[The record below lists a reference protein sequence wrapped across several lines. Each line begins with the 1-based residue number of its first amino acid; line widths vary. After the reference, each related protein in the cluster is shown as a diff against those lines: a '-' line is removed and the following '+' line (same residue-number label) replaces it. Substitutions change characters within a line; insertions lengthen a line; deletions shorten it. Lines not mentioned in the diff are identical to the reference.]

1 MVSLWL
7 VSHEHSTSTGA
18 VTSRAVIARH
28 PPVSHATSF
37 RLREVSV
44 VACVSVSAVWSRP
57 LWTWLVVDLRRGA
70 P

>member
-18 VTSRAVIARH
+18 VISTAVIARH
-28 PPVSHATSF
+28 PPGGHATQRGRCG
-37 RLREVSV
+37 RLCQGLGRL
-44 VACVSVSAVWSRP
+44 VASP
-57 LWTWLVVDLRRGA
+57 WTWLVVDLRRGA